1 MTGHLIMAATA
12 SGAVL
17 GSAAG
22 SALSRW
28 PEGGSVARP
37 TRSRCAG
44 CGATVGARDLVPIV
58 SWLALRG
65 RCRRC
70 GVSID
75 VRLVLLESASAVA
88 VTAVTLVHGPSAFS
102 GLLALG
108 CVAVLLA
115 TLTDLERRTIP
126 DRLTLPLAMLSVPAM
141 VLLASSRGARLEV
154 LAWAVLLPLLLE
166 GAARLTASSGGRRLI
181 GGGDVKLLIGLLALS
196 AGVTSGPARLLTL
209 AFVLGGIH
217 ATVGLLSGA
226 VHRGDRLP
234 FAPSIAVAFLMVV
247 LRPHT
252 LMPIGGILEV
262 LR

>member
-1 MTGHLIMAATA
+1 MMAATA
-12 SGAVL
+12 TGAVL

-28 PEGGSVARP
+28 PEGDDIARP
-37 TRSRCAG
+37 ARSRCAG

-70 GVSID
+70 GVRID

-88 VTAVTLVHGPSAFS
+88 VTAVALVHGVSAFS

-108 CVAVLLA
+108 AVAVLLA
-115 TLTDLERRTIP
+115 TLTDLERRIIP
-126 DRLTLPLAMLSVPAM
+126 DRLTLPFAMVCVPAM
-141 VLLASSRGARLEV
+141 VLLTSTRGARLEV
-154 LAWAVLLPLLLE
+154 LAWAVLLPTLVE
-166 GAARLTASSGGRRLI
+166 GAARLTERSGGRRPI

-209 AFVLGGIH
+209 AFVLGGVH
-217 ATVGLLSGA
+217 ATAGLLSGT
-226 VHRGDRLP
+226 VRRGDRLP
-234 FAPSIAVAFLMVV
+234 FAPSIAVAFLLVV
-247 LRPHT
+247 LTPDT
-252 LMPIGGILEV
+252 LMPIGRILEV